1 MAFMFMKIY
10 NQKERLKGRGI
21 ILIMSNILFVDINY
35 IFPLKYLIF
44 FLPTLLMWNSLYML
58 I

>member
-35 IFPLKYLIF
+35 IFPLKYVIF
-44 FLPTLLMWNSLYML
+44 TNLVNVE
-58 I
+58 